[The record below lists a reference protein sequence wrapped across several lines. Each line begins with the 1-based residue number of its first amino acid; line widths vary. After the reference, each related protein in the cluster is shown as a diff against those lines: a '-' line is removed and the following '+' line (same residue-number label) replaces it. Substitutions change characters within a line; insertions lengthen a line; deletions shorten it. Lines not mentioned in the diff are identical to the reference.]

1 MFSAGIEKDQC
12 YEWVNHVK
20 PSERRS
26 PTQEDRERQKRRI
39 LIFKHLFLQLFSFTL
54 RQISKNFQ
62 M

>member
-26 PTQEDRERQKRRI
+26 PTQEDRERQKRRMGRP
-39 LIFKHLFLQLFSFTL
+39 IFRS
-54 RQISKNFQ
+54 NP
-62 M
+62 